1 MPNTDWK
8 SIVGSVAPTI
18 ADCFAGLSGDFDG
31 QEMSF
36 GVVHGI
42 HYDLEGQFGIRL
54 AEVNG

>member
-18 ADCFAGLSGDFDG
+18 PNYFAGLSGDFDG
-31 QEMSF
+31 QGMSF

-42 HYDLEGQFGIRL
+42 IYDLEAQFGIRL